1 MKPENPSRAVLP
13 NGRQGG
19 IYSGGPYGYLLER
32 RRNDAMERAAA
43 RNERSA
49 AQQIAELDRRLG
61 KGVGAKRERARLLK
75 AV

>member
-1 MKPENPSRAVLP
+1 
-13 NGRQGG
+13 
-19 IYSGGPYGYLLER
+19 
-32 RRNDAMERAAA
+32 MERAAA